1 MGIQKFKHSI
11 HHISEKEI
19 TKKLFYEKFTEEEYN
34 LYKEFSKDK
43 KYCVKLNSWTN
54 ENCYSMEKIDILCSL
69 NKSLTTDRDKFNIPK
84 EKYIEALSIYTRI
97 YADCIDFSL
106 NNLSQGKFFLH
117 LDMGLNNI
125 VFTKDLDIKLIDVD
139 SFTITEQI
147 VNSKYIGYYHELIW
161 LVSERL
167 RNV

>member
-1 MGIQKFKHSI
+1 MGIQKSKHSI
-11 HHISEKEI
+11 FHISKKEI
-19 TKKLFYEKFTEEEYN
+19 TKKLFYERFTEEEYN

-69 NKSLTTDRDKFNIPK
+69 NKCLRKDLFKNIPK
-84 EKYIEALSIYTRI
+84 EKYIEALSIYNRI

-147 VNSKYIGYYHELIW
+147 VNSKYIGYYNELIW

>member
-84 EKYIEALSIYTRI
+84 EKYIEALPIYTRI

-106 NNLSQGKFFLH
+106 NNLSEGKIFLH
-117 LDMGLNNI
+117 Y
-125 VFTKDLDIKLIDVD
+125 
-139 SFTITEQI
+139 S
-147 VNSKYIGYYHELIW
+147 
-161 LVSERL
+161 
-167 RNV
+167 